1 MKRLLIFLLLFLF
14 SCLGGGNNPTAP
26 NPNKPVLN
34 SLVFEPSTVSMG
46 SIRFLK
52 VEFTFTDMNGDLGGG
67 FINYNY
73 EGKIVSVNLPL
84 DFTGLINGK
93 GYAGLNVIISNTKGS
108 VPVLIWLTDLA
119 GNDSEKLT
127 VFITQV

>member
-1 MKRLLIFLLLFLF
+1 MKRLLIFLLLFVF
-14 SCLGGGNNPTAP
+14 SCQGNGGNSPTAP

-34 SLVFEPSTVSMG
+34 SLIFEPSTVNVS
-46 SIRFLK
+46 SKQFLK

-93 GYAGLNVIISNTKGS
+93 GYAGL
-108 VPVLIWLTDLA
+108 
-119 GNDSEKLT
+119 
-127 VFITQV
+127 